1 MVKPLEPYASISF
14 EEAGQIYRQV
24 LDEFGEVKSH
34 YSELTD
40 KSKRDMKKEDM
51 GILSDDLVALSQ
63 LTSKRSVQEEILR
76 VKKEETLWY
85 KIDKLH
91 LGISDYLANF
101 NNTGVKKGGFD

>member
-40 KSKRDMKKEDM
+40 KSKRDMKKE
-51 GILSDDLVALSQ
+51 
-63 LTSKRSVQEEILR
+63 
-76 VKKEETLWY
+76 ETLWY

-101 NNTGVKKGGFD
+101 NNTGVKTGGFD